1 VPAPS
6 SSEPATARPGSE
18 LDPEIAAFRR
28 AAEAA
33 SRHLP
38 DLKTL
43 MPEQARAGVEAART
57 RWRQGG
63 PEMRQITDA
72 AMRDADPALRLRV
85 FEPQSVRPGT
95 LIYLHGG
102 GWTMFSLET
111 HDRIMRELA
120 ARAEIRVVG
129 LDYALA
135 PEAQFPVA
143 IRQVAHA
150 IRAVAATPEAF
161 GLQAGPIFA
170 GGDSAGANLAV
181 AAALAL
187 RESGA
192 PHLLAGLLLNYGV
205 YDATFDRPSY
215 AAFDDDAYM
224 LTRDEMEFFWRRY
237 IPDEGDRLQG
247 LASPLRAALSGLPP
261 AFMAIAECDVL
272 ADENHAMAEKLR
284 ASGVPVRSVTYPGTT
299 HSFLEAVSV
308 AAVAGRALQDQA
320 DWLRQHADG

>member
-6 SSEPATARPGSE
+6 SSEPAAAEPGSE

-33 SRHLP
+33 SRHMP

-43 MPEQARAGVEAART
+43 PPEEARSAVEAARV

-63 PEMRQITDA
+63 PAMRQTSDFVIS
-72 AMRDADPALRLRV
+72 DADPALKLRV
-85 FEPQSVRPGT
+85 FEPQTTSLAT

-120 ARAEIRVVG
+120 ARAGVRVVG
-129 LDYALA
+129 LDYALS
-135 PEAQFPVA
+135 PEVQFPIA

-150 IRAVAATPEAF
+150 IRAVSATPEAF
-161 GLQAGPIFA
+161 GLKPGPIFA
-170 GGDSAGANLAV
+170 GGDSAGANLAI

-187 RESGA
+187 RDSGA
-192 PHLLAGLLLNYGV
+192 PNLLAGLLLNYGV

-215 AAFDDDAYM
+215 AAFDGDAYM

-237 IPDEGDRLQG
+237 IPEEASRLQG

-272 ADENHAMAEKLR
+272 ADENHAMAEKLS
-284 ASGVPVRSVTYPGTT
+284 ASDVPVHSVTYPGTT
-299 HSFLEAVSV
+299 HSFLEAVSI

-320 DWLRQHADG
+320 DWLRQRADG

>member
-1 VPAPS
+1 VPETS
-6 SSEPATARPGSE
+6 SSAPATAEPGSE

-28 AAEAA
+28 AAKAA
-33 SRHLP
+33 TRHLP

-43 MPEQARAGVEAART
+43 LPEQARAGVAAART

-63 PEMRQITDA
+63 P
-72 AMRDADPALRLRV
+72 AMRLTSDFVISDAIPALKLRV
-85 FEPQSVRPGT
+85 FEPQTVSQGS
-95 LIYLHGG
+95 LFYLHGG
-102 GWTMFSLET
+102 GWTMFSVET

-120 ARAEIRVVG
+120 ARAGMRVVG

-135 PEAQFPVA
+135 PEAQFPIA
-143 IRQVAHA
+143 IRQVVHA
-150 IRAVAATPEAF
+150 IRTVSATPEGF
-161 GLQAGPIFA
+161 GLQPGPLFA

-192 PHLLAGLLLNYGV
+192 PNLLAGLLLDYGV

-215 AAFDDDAYM
+215 AAFDGDAYM
-224 LTRDEMEFFWRRY
+224 LTRDEMEFFWGRY
-237 IPDEGDRLQG
+237 IPEERDRLQG

-272 ADENHAMAEKLR
+272 ADENHAMAEKLG
-284 ASGVPVRSVTYPGTT
+284 ASGVSVHSVTYPGTT
-299 HSFLEAVSV
+299 HSFLEAVSI

-320 DWLRQHADG
+320 DWLRQRADG